1 MSGIPL
7 LRLPDRAAP
16 FARRGGSDIS
26 VADYLRDV
34 ASLAALLPDRR
45 HVANLCQDRYR
56 FAVGFAASLCRRQI
70 TLLPPSEAPGL
81 IEATLAG
88 YDDVYCLT
96 DAPQAAS
103 VPMFPYPTLPARS
116 EEPAPVPRF
125 AAGQPA
131 AILFTSGSTGLPQP
145 HVRSWGLLVSSAVSA
160 GRELGV
166 DRLPGASLIGTV
178 PHQHSYGLESLILL
192 AWQHAVVLHAERPFY
207 PGDICARLA
216 AAPRP
221 RILITTPAHLRVLIA
236 EPGALP
242 PIGPPGGLPPM
253 DLIVSATAPLPRE
266 LAGAAETGFAAP
278 VHEIFGCSEVG
289 QLAARRTLHTEEW
302 TCLEGIALRQD
313 GTATWAGGPAI
324 PVETQLADIMELRDP
339 RHFRLLGRTADLVNI
354 AGKRS
359 SLAHLNAQINAIE
372 GVQDAVFVMGDDT
385 GSGPAR
391 LVAFAV
397 APGLTAAAILAALRR
412 RIDPAFLPRPLHL
425 VPQLRRNELGK
436 LTRETVTQ
444 MLAEARGS

>member
-1 MSGIPL
+1 MGIPL
-7 LRLPDRAAP
+7 LRMADPAAI
-16 FARRGGSDIS
+16 FARRGGRAIC

-34 ASLAALLPDRR
+34 ASLASMLPDHRY
-45 HVANLCQDRYR
+45 VANLCQDRYR

-81 IEATLAG
+81 IEATLAS
-88 YDDVYCLT
+88 YDDVYCLA
-96 DAPQAAS
+96 DSPQAAS
-103 VPMFPYPTLPARS
+103 GRVFPYPVLPARS
-116 EEPAPVPRF
+116 EEPVPVPRF
-125 AAGQPA
+125 AASQPA

-145 HVRSWGLLVSSAVSA
+145 HVRDWGLLVSSAVSA

-166 DRLPGASLIGTV
+166 ERLTGASLVGTV

-192 AWQHAVVLHAERPFY
+192 AWQHALVLHAERPFY

-221 RILITTPAHLRVLIA
+221 RILITTPAHLRVLVA

-242 PIGPPGGLPPM
+242 PM
-253 DLIVSATAPLPRE
+253 DLVVSATAPLPCE
-266 LAGAAETGFAAP
+266 LAAAAENGFAAP

-302 TCLEGIALRQD
+302 TCLDGIALRQD
-313 GTATWAGGPAI
+313 GAATWAGGPAI
-324 PVETQLADIMELRDP
+324 PVETQLADIIELRDP
-339 RHFRLLGRTADLVNI
+339 RHFRLLGRTGDLVNI

-359 SLAHLNAQINAIE
+359 SLAYLNAQINAIE
-372 GVQDAVFVMGDDT
+372 GVQDAVFAMGDET
-385 GSGPAR
+385 ASGPAR

-397 APGLTAAAILAALRR
+397 APGLTQAAILAALRL
-412 RIDPAFLPRPLHL
+412 RIDPAFLPRKLHL
-425 VPQLRRNELGK
+425 VPHLRRNELGK

-444 MLAEARGS
+444 MLAEADGRR

>member
-1 MSGIPL
+1 MP
-7 LRLPDRAAP
+7 
-16 FARRGGSDIS
+16 
-26 VADYLRDV
+26 V
-34 ASLAALLPDRR
+34 
-45 HVANLCQDRYR
+45 
-56 FAVGFAASLCRRQI
+56 
-70 TLLPPSEAPGL
+70 
-81 IEATLAG
+81 
-88 YDDVYCLT
+88 
-96 DAPQAAS
+96 
-103 VPMFPYPTLPARS
+103 FPYPTLPARS
-116 EEPAPVPRF
+116 EEPAPLPRF

-145 HVRSWGLLVSSAVSA
+145 HVRSWGLLVSSAISA
-160 GRELGV
+160 GLELGV

-207 PGDICARLA
+207 PSDICARLA

-221 RILITTPAHLRVLIA
+221 RILITTPAHLRVLVA

-242 PIGPPGGLPPM
+242 PMDLAGDLPPMDLAGALPPMDLAGALPPM
-253 DLIVSATAPLPRE
+253 DLIVSATAPLPRD
-266 LAGAAETGFAAP
+266 LAAAAEAGFAAP

-313 GTATWAGGPAI
+313 GTATWADGPAI

-359 SLAHLNAQINAIE
+359 SLAYLNAQINAIE
-372 GVQDAVFVMGDDT
+372 GVQDAVFVMGDET

-412 RIDPAFLPRPLHL
+412 RIDPAFLPRKLHL
-425 VPQLRRNELGK
+425 VPRLQRNELGK

-444 MLAEARGS
+444 MLAEADSRR

>member
-16 FARRGGSDIS
+16 FARRDGRDIT
-26 VADYLRDV
+26 VAQFLRDV
-34 ASLAALLPDRR
+34 ASLAALLPEHR
-45 HVANLCQDRYR
+45 HVANLCRDRYR

-70 TLLPPSEAPGL
+70 TLLPPSEIPAL
-81 IEATLAG
+81 IEATLKA

-96 DAPQAAS
+96 DTPQTAS
-103 VPMFPYPTLPARS
+103 VPVFAFPTLPAS
-116 EEPAPVPRF
+116 GEQSAPVPHF
-125 AAGQPA
+125 AADQPA

-145 HVRSWGLLVSSAVSA
+145 HVRDWGLLVSSAISA

-192 AWQHAVVLHAERPFY
+192 AWQHDVVLHAERPFY
-207 PGDICARLA
+207 PGDICDRLA

-221 RILITTPAHLRVLIA
+221 RILITTPAHLRVLVA
-236 EPGALP
+236 EPGEK
-242 PIGPPGGLPPM
+242 PGV
-253 DLIVSATAPLPRE
+253 DLIVSATAPLPNA
-266 LAGAAETGFAAP
+266 LAAAAETAFAAP

-289 QLAARRTLHTEEW
+289 QLAARRTLRTEEW
-302 TCLEGIALRQD
+302 TCLDGIALRQE
-313 GTATWAGGPAI
+313 GTDTWAGGPAI
-324 PVETQLADIMELRDP
+324 PVETRLADIMELRDP
-339 RHFRLLGRTADLVNI
+339 HHFRLIGRTADLINI

-359 SLAHLNAQINAIE
+359 SLAHLNAQINAIA
-372 GVQDAVFVMGDDT
+372 GVRDAVFVMGDET

-397 APGLTAAAILAALRR
+397 APGLTAAAILAALRH
-412 RIDPAFLPRPLHL
+412 RIDPAFLPRKLHL
-425 VPQLRRNELGK
+425 VSEVRRNDLGK

-444 MLAEARGS
+444 MLAEAGGR